1 MVIIMGRFQKHN
13 DEEFDITRMEEQSED
28 LLQLRLVNKENARFT
43 RTPGGFVA
51 LEYDGR
57 SYDRVGIYRT
67 FPFTDPEHYISIRE
81 SDEKAREIGVIKDLR
96 ADITTEE
103 AEILTEQMEL
113 RYFTPV
119 ILRIHDIKEEYG
131 YAYFHVTTDFGEC
144 KFTTQMSSGSVVHL
158 SEERILIT
166 DLDGNRYEVPD
177 VNRLPAGELKKLDL
191 FI

>member
-1 MVIIMGRFQKHN
+1 MEVTMGRFQKQV
-13 DEEFDITRMEEQSED
+13 DEDFDITKMEEQSAE
-28 LLQLRLVNKENARFT
+28 LLQLRLLNKENARFT

-51 LEYDGR
+51 LEYDGKN
-57 SYDRVGIYRT
+57 YERVGIYRT
-67 FPFTDPEHYISIRE
+67 FPFTDPGHYISIRE
-81 SDEKAREIGVIKDLR
+81 SEEKAREIGVIQDLSS
-96 ADITTEE
+96 DVSQEE

-119 ILRIHDIKEEYG
+119 ILKIHDIKEEYG
-131 YAYFHVTTDFGEC
+131 YGYFHVTTSFGEC

-177 VNRLPAGELKKLDL
+177 VNQLPAGELKKLDL